1 MFTGEPLRWS
11 VFLIKLIKT
20 SNFIKKRLQ
29 HTCEYLGIL
38 KSTYFEKHLGMGASW
53 GDWDIKEKKIIWT
66 TLVVFSGYLSHMYV
80 EKNIRMWKPMC
91 VTARMLKS

>member
-1 MFTGEPLRWS
+1 
-11 VFLIKLIKT
+11 
-20 SNFIKKRLQ
+20 
-29 HTCEYLGIL
+29 
-38 KSTYFEKHLGMGASW
+38 MGASW

-66 TLVVFSGYLSHMYV
+66 TLVVFSGYLFYIYV